1 MADKSIG
8 FIETFGLAACVAAAD
23 AAVKSANVKLLGFEY
38 AKGGGMCTVKVEG
51 NVGACKAAVEAGKKA
66 AESVQGSLSGTKSV
80 LLKAR
85 PAPSMRKLLVDN
97 RETVG
102 GEIALAEGYRPKG
115 DTKKPVLVKNWKPKA
130 EPKAETPMEE
140 APEPPVVE
148 EPENHTS
155 DENMVTDFADHQ
167 PEETPKTEETKSEE
181 VPEEEVKPEE
191 APRNAEEAVDA
202 PKAEEAK
209 PEEPESVE
217 APEPPVVEEPE
228 NHTSDENMV
237 TDSADHQPEETPKTE
252 ETKSEEVPEEEVKP
266 EEAPQAAEES
276 EDAPKAEEVKPEEPE
291 SVKAP
296 EAEEAPVE
304 DPEEAPK
311 EETPAEEKKADDVT
325 KTDAPA
331 RKPSTGNRRSGRSRK
346 KKNTDK
352 NTDK

>member
-66 AESVQGSLSGTKSV
+66 AESVHGSLSGTKSV

-115 DTKKPVLVKNWKPKA
+115 DTKKPVLVKNWKPKV

-148 EPENHTS
+148 ELEKNTS
-155 DENMVTDFADHQ
+155 DEKIVTDSADNQ
-167 PEETPKTEETKSEE
+167 PEEAPKTEEKESEE
-181 VPEEEVKPEE
+181 ISKEE
-191 APRNAEEAVDA
+191 AKPDETPQKE
-202 PKAEEAK
+202 EEAK
-209 PEEPESVE
+209 PEETET
-217 APEPPVVEEPE
+217 VV
-228 NHTSDENMV
+228 
-237 TDSADHQPEETPKTE
+237 
-252 ETKSEEVPEEEVKP
+252 
-266 EEAPQAAEES
+266 
-276 EDAPKAEEVKPEEPE
+276 
-291 SVKAP
+291 AP
-296 EAEEAPVE
+296 EAENAPVAA
-304 DPEEAPK
+304 PEEEPK
-311 EETPAEEKKADDVT
+311 EEAAPAEEEKAENVT
-325 KTDAPA
+325 NTDAPA
-331 RKPSTGNRRSGRSRK
+331 KKPSTGNRRSGRSRK

>member
-167 PEETPKTEETKSEE
+167 PEETPK
-181 VPEEEVKPEE
+181 
-191 APRNAEEAVDA
+191 
-202 PKAEEAK
+202 
-209 PEEPESVE
+209 
-217 APEPPVVEEPE
+217 
-228 NHTSDENMV
+228 M
-237 TDSADHQPEETPKTE
+237 E

-266 EEAPQAAEES
+266 EEAPQDAEES

>member
-155 DENMVTDFADHQ
+155 DENMVTDSADHQ

-217 APEPPVVEEPE
+217 APE
-228 NHTSDENMV
+228 
-237 TDSADHQPEETPKTE
+237 
-252 ETKSEEVPEEEVKP
+252 
-266 EEAPQAAEES
+266 AE
-276 EDAPKAEEVKPEEPE
+276 KV
-291 SVKAP
+291 
-296 EAEEAPVE
+296 PVE
-304 DPEEAPK
+304 DPEETPK

-325 KTDAPA
+325 KADAPA

>member
-115 DTKKPVLVKNWKPKA
+115 DTKKPVLVKNWKPKV

-155 DENMVTDFADHQ
+155 DENMVTDF
-167 PEETPKTEETKSEE
+167 
-181 VPEEEVKPEE
+181 
-191 APRNAEEAVDA
+191 
-202 PKAEEAK
+202 
-209 PEEPESVE
+209 
-217 APEPPVVEEPE
+217 
-228 NHTSDENMV
+228 
-237 TDSADHQPEETPKTE
+237 ADHQPEETPKTE

-304 DPEEAPK
+304 DSEEAPK

>member
-38 AKGGGMCTVKVEG
+38 ARGGGMCTVKVEG

-115 DTKKPVLVKNWKPKA
+115 DSKQPVLVKNWKPKA
-130 EPKAETPMEE
+130 EPKAETPMKE

-148 EPENHTS
+148 EPEKNTS
-155 DENMVTDFADHQ
+155 DENKVTDSIDNQ
-167 PEETPKTEETKSEE
+167 QEKIPESEE
-181 VPEEEVKPEE
+181 VQSEETESVVTPEVKET
-191 APRNAEEAVDA
+191 
-202 PKAEEAK
+202 
-209 PEEPESVE
+209 SV
-217 APEPPVVEEPE
+217 V
-228 NHTSDENMV
+228 
-237 TDSADHQPEETPKTE
+237 
-252 ETKSEEVPEEEVKP
+252 
-266 EEAPQAAEES
+266 
-276 EDAPKAEEVKPEEPE
+276 
-291 SVKAP
+291 AP
-296 EAEEAPVE
+296 EAEEAPVAA
-304 DPEEAPK
+304 PEEEVPVAVPEEESK
-311 EETPAEEKKADDVT
+311 EETAPAEEKKTEDVT
-325 KTDAPA
+325 NTDAPA
-331 RKPSTGNRRSGRSRK
+331 KKPSTGNRRSGRSRK

-352 NTDK
+352 

>member
-217 APEPPVVEEPE
+217 APE
-228 NHTSDENMV
+228 
-237 TDSADHQPEETPKTE
+237 
-252 ETKSEEVPEEEVKP
+252 
-266 EEAPQAAEES
+266 AE
-276 EDAPKAEEVKPEEPE
+276 K
-291 SVKAP
+291 
-296 EAEEAPVE
+296 APVE